1 MGSVCQAERTPT
13 NLEGMNRFPIIAAGC
28 AVLGLGLSGCGAALS
43 VEPAAD
49 AHNPECAAVMLRMP
63 DEVDGNNGRKT
74 TSQGTKAWGDPS
86 VAVLRCGVEPPV
98 PSTDRCVNVNGV
110 DWVSTEEKGKNWR
123 FVTYGREPAVE
134 VLVATDKIA
143 GATVLA
149 EVSPP
154 VSTIK
159 QTRQCVGAEDLDE
172 KGQPIETPGA
182 EEKPA
187 GEKPAGEET
196 SQP

>member
-1 MGSVCQAERTPT
+1 MKCLPAV
-13 NLEGMNRFPIIAAGC
+13 AAGC

-43 VEPAAD
+43 VDPAAD

-63 DEVDGNNGRKT
+63 EDIDGHAERKT

-86 VAVLRCGVEPPV
+86 VAVLRCGVEPPG

-110 DWVSTEEKGKNWR
+110 DWVSTEETGTSWR

-134 VLVATDKIA
+134 VLVASDKIA

-149 EVSPP
+149 EISPS
-154 VSTIK
+154 VSTIE
-159 QTRQCVGAEDLDE
+159 QTRACVGVEDLDE
-172 KGQPIETPGA
+172 QGLPVETPA
-182 EEKPA
+182 PA
-187 GEKPAGEET
+187 DE
-196 SQP
+196 QD